1 MHGNDSFLGLEKIC
15 PRGCKNSLHGY
26 KTAKSSFVLYS
37 EEMAWRIDKSVS
49 VKEIDLS
56 FLIKTEIVE
65 RDYADGKEKNYRF
78 TENQKN

>member
-1 MHGNDSFLGLEKIC
+1 
-15 PRGCKNSLHGY
+15 
-26 KTAKSSFVLYS
+26 
-37 EEMAWRIDKSVS
+37 MAWRIDKSVS